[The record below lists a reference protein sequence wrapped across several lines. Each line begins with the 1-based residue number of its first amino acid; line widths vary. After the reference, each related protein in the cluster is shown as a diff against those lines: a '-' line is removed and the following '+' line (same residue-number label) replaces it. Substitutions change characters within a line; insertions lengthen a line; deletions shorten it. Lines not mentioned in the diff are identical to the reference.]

1 MIELGN
7 FRNVSARS
15 KTVALRIAAGTAIIA
30 STVLVLPA
38 LATPGSG
45 FSGAPQSLASFDE
58 LDVKADK
65 TGHWDLSLK
74 TKDVTDLGVDKL
86 TIQPS
91 GFSGWHTH
99 AGATFI
105 TVTSGEVVWYDG
117 ERCSTTVYKAGEGF
131 IEPANNVHQVVNRT
145 GAVATIVAV
154 QMRPKGTAGRIDSPA
169 PTACHFT

>member
-91 GFSGWHTH
+91 GFSGWQVEVRKNRSGILLSPQNITDGDLV
-99 AGATFI
+99 GARLPRSSLSTG
-105 TVTSGEVVWYDG
+105 VQPGRGLANLGDG
-117 ERCSTTVYKAGEGF
+117 ELTLLQLPNPVS
-131 IEPANNVHQVVNRT
+131 
-145 GAVATIVAV
+145 
-154 QMRPKGTAGRIDSPA
+154 
-169 PTACHFT
+169 